1 MVAAEARASGI
12 PMIVPDRGAAAD
24 QLLPKGGS
32 LYRAGS
38 EISLGRALDRFMDR
52 GPELQRAAAARACQV
67 RTMDEHFADLF
78 ARYAQ
83 MVRPPA
89 VQSTPAGA
97 VLEPLTEVALARA
110 ALRSS

>member
-1 MVAAEARASGI
+1 
-12 PMIVPDRGAAAD
+12 MIVPDRGAAAD

-38 EISLGRALDRFMDR
+38 EEIAGPGSRWFMDR

-67 RTMDEHFADLF
+67 RTMDEHFAELF

-83 MVRPPA
+83 M
-89 VQSTPAGA
+89 GA
-97 VLEPLTEVALARA
+97 RRRSNRRQRR
-110 ALRSS
+110 LRWSL